1 MYWKQEVLAFR
12 VLCDI
17 GLKFQ
22 RKDDETKKLIGERQ
36 PRSQGLSSPHPKGSE
51 GRNTLVQAGHVS
63 W

>member
-36 PRSQGLSSPHPKGSE
+36 PRSQGLSSPHPKVSE
-51 GRNTLVQAGHVS
+51 G
-63 W
+63 